1 MGRPA
6 KMTDTDVLDVTYELI
21 WQRGCDDVT
30 IRDLEAALD
39 LRAPSIYRRF
49 GSRDELFAAAIDR
62 YVERVV
68 QGRIT
73 KFLDGSD
80 DPLQG
85 IREFFLSVLT
95 IPAGAARAPG
105 CLLTT
110 TSQQSA
116 GNVPAIGAALG
127 RGFDLIELAF
137 RRTLDRA
144 VGQGRTFASPS
155 PEVARTLLQ
164 SFQGVLVLARC
175 GFDQLDVTVNRTLDA
190 LLMSHRPSPNLTQGA
205 SSP

>member
-6 KMTDTDVLDVTYELI
+6 KMTDTDVLDVTYQLI
-21 WQRGCDDVT
+21 WAHGCDDVS
-30 IRDLEAALD
+30 IRDLEEALD

-49 GSRDELFAAAIDR
+49 GSRDELLAAAIDR

-68 QGRIT
+68 QARIT
-73 KFLDGSD
+73 RFLDEAN
-80 DPLQG
+80 DPIQG
-85 IREFFLSVLT
+85 TREFFLSVVK
-95 IPAGAARAPG
+95 IPAGAASAPG

-110 TSQQSA
+110 TSQQSVRE
-116 GNVPAIGAALG
+116 VPAIGAAIG
-127 RGFDLIELAF
+127 RGFELIEVAF

-144 VGQGRTFASPS
+144 VTQGSTFASPS

-175 GFDQLDVTVNRTLDA
+175 GFDQLDVSVNHTLDA

-205 SSP
+205 SLS

>member
-6 KMTDTDVLDVTYELI
+6 KMTDSDVLDVTYQLI
-21 WQRGCDDVT
+21 WAHGCDDVS

-49 GSRDELFAAAIDR
+49 GSRDELLAAAIDR

-68 QGRIT
+68 QVRIT
-73 KFLDGSD
+73 KFLDEAN
-80 DPLQG
+80 DPIQG
-85 IREFFLSVLT
+85 IREFFLSVVKV
-95 IPAGAARAPG
+95 PPGAANAPG
-105 CLLTT
+105 CLLTS
-110 TSQQSA
+110 TSQQS
-116 GNVPAIGAALG
+116 VREVSAIGAAVG
-127 RGFDLIELAF
+127 RGLELIEVAF

-144 VGQGRTFASPS
+144 VGQGYTFVAPT

-175 GFDQLDVTVNRTLDA
+175 GFDQLDTSVNRTLDA
-190 LLMSHRPSPNLTQGA
+190 LFMSHRHSPNLTQGA
-205 SSP
+205 SLS

>member
-30 IRDLEAALD
+30 IRDLEDALE

-49 GSRDELFAAAIDR
+49 GSRDQLLAAAIDR

-68 QGRIT
+68 QARIT
-73 KFLDGSD
+73 RFLDEAN
-80 DPLQG
+80 DPIQG
-85 IREFFLSVLT
+85 IREFFLSVVK
-95 IPAGAARAPG
+95 IPAGAASAPG
-105 CLLTT
+105 CLLTS
-110 TSQQSA
+110 TSQQSVRE
-116 GNVPAIGAALG
+116 VPAIGAAIG
-127 RGFDLIELAF
+127 RGFELIEVAF

-144 VGQGRTFASPS
+144 VTQGSTFASPS

-175 GFDQLDVTVNRTLDA
+175 GFDQLDVSVNRTLDA

>member
-68 QGRIT
+68 QVRIT
-73 KFLDGSD
+73 KFLDEASD
-80 DPLQG
+80 ALQG
-85 IREFFLSVLT
+85 IREFFLSVVK

-116 GNVPAIGAALG
+116 RDAPAIGVSIG
-127 RGFDLIELAF
+127 RGFELIEVAF

-144 VGQGRTFASPS
+144 VGQGRTLASPS

-175 GFDQLDVTVNRTLDA
+175 GFDQLDVSVNRTLDA

>member
-30 IRDLEAALD
+30 IRDLEDALK

-49 GSRDELFAAAIDR
+49 GSRDELLAAAIDR

-68 QGRIT
+68 QVRIT
-73 KFLDGSD
+73 RFLDD
-80 DPLQG
+80 ANDPVEG
-85 IREFFLSVLT
+85 IREFFLSVVKV
-95 IPAGAARAPG
+95 PAGAARAPG
-105 CLLTT
+105 CLLTS

-116 GNVPAIGAALG
+116 GNVPAIGAAIG
-127 RGFDLIELAF
+127 RGFELIEVAF

-144 VGQGRTFASPS
+144 DTQGSTFASPS

-175 GFDQLDVTVNRTLDA
+175 GFDQLDVSVNRTLDA
-190 LLMSHRPSPNLTQGA
+190 LLFSHRPSPNLTHGA

>member
-85 IREFFLSVLT
+85 IREFFLSVVT

-127 RGFDLIELAF
+127 RGFELIELAF

-144 VGQGRTFASPS
+144 VGQGRTLASPS

-190 LLMSHRPSPNLTQGA
+190 LLMSHRRSPNLTQGA

>member
-73 KFLDGSD
+73 KFLDEASD
-80 DPLQG
+80 ALQG
-85 IREFFLSVLT
+85 IREFFLSVVKV
-95 IPAGAARAPG
+95 PNGAASAPG

-116 GNVPAIGAALG
+116 RDVPAIGAAIG
-127 RGFDLIELAF
+127 RGLELIEVAL

-144 VGQGRTFASPS
+144 VGQGRTLASPS

-190 LLMSHRPSPNLTQGA
+190 LLFSHRPSPNLTQGA
-205 SSP
+205 SLS

>member
-1 MGRPA
+1 
-6 KMTDTDVLDVTYELI
+6 MTDTDVLDVTYELI

-73 KFLDGSD
+73 KFLDEASD
-80 DPLQG
+80 ALQG
-85 IREFFLSVLT
+85 IREFFLSVAT
-95 IPAGAARAPG
+95 IPAGAAKAPG

-116 GNVPAIGAALG
+116 RDVPAIGAAIG
-127 RGFDLIELAF
+127 RGLELIEVAF

-144 VGQGRTFASPS
+144 VGQGRTLASPS